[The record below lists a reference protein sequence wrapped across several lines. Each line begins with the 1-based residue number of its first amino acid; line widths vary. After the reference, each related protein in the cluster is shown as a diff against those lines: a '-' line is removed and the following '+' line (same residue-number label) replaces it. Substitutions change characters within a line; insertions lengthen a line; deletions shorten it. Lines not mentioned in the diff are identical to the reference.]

1 MIRNFTVKREADLIT
16 IQKIENPSI
25 EVTLKIGQGIPQ
37 IIKIDVINSQC
48 DPHSILN
55 DLRDMAEV
63 IESYDFGC

>member
-1 MIRNFTVKREADLIT
+1 MIRNFTVKREADLVT

-48 DPHSILN
+48 DPYSILS

-63 IESYDFGC
+63 IESYDFG